1 MGLPRRI
8 AVLGTGVSG
17 IAVAESARALD
28 LEPIAFDERP
38 NDSPSAIRATDRL
51 AALGIEAVTAWHGKI
66 DPVDFDALVLSPG
79 FPDEH
84 PAVVAMLAAGKPVWG
99 EIEFGYRIA
108 KAPIIAITGT
118 NGKSTTTVL
127 AWMLAE
133 AAGRKAHLCGNIAGS
148 GYPEAALS
156 TAALAAGPEEVLV
169 AEISSFQLAY
179 APTFRALAA
188 TITNVT
194 PDHFDRHPSFE
205 HYYEAKL
212 RLFANSNHDDLAV
225 VNVDED
231 LPRVV
236 DVGSRHAGRVCS
248 VSPSGARSSD
258 GATAYCGGRMVLSGL
273 ELDPMQTVAL
283 GTPHNVA
290 NAMVA
295 WELVSAIG
303 DPGQAGINALQ
314 GFQGLAH
321 RMEQIGE
328 RDGVLFVNNSM
339 CTNPAAFISSSRGLL
354 RQQHILLGG
363 NPKGLDFAPVARYL
377 AESAHNVYLFGPNP
391 EDWRAVLGPVSAF
404 DSLSDAFGAALGVA
418 KPGEA
423 VFLCPGGASA
433 EPYANFRERGEHFRE
448 LVAEVVR

>member
-1 MGLPRRI
+1 MDVPRRI
-8 AVLGTGVSG
+8 AVLGMGVSG
-17 IAVAESARALD
+17 IAVAEAARALD

-51 AALGIEAVTAWHGKI
+51 TAFGIEAVTGWHGKI
-66 DPVDFDALVLSPG
+66 DPVDFDVLVLSPG
-79 FPDEH
+79 FPDDH
-84 PAVVAMLAAGKPVWG
+84 PAVAAMLAAGKPVWG

-133 AAGRKAHLCGNIAGS
+133 AAGRKARLCGNIAGS
-148 GYPEAALS
+148 GYPGSALS
-156 TAALAAGPEEVLV
+156 TAALSAGPEEVLV
-169 AEISSFQLAY
+169 AEISSFQLAF

-188 TITNVT
+188 TVTNVS
-194 PDHFDRHPSFE
+194 PDHFDRHPGFE

-225 VNVDED
+225 VNVDEER
-231 LPRVV
+231 PRIE
-236 DVGSRHAGRVCS
+236 DVRLRHAGRVCS

-258 GATAYCGGRMVLSGL
+258 GATAYQGGRMVLSGL
-273 ELDPMQTVAL
+273 ELDPMQTIAL
-283 GTPHNVA
+283 ETPHNVA

-295 WELVSAIG
+295 WELVSVLG
-303 DPGQAGINALQ
+303 NPGQAGINALQ
-314 GFQGLAH
+314 GFRGLAH
-321 RMEQIGE
+321 RMERLGE
-328 RDGVLFVNNSM
+328 LKGVLFVNNSM
-339 CTNPAAFISSSRGLL
+339 CTNPAAFVSSSRGLS
-354 RQQHILLGG
+354 RPQHILLGG
-363 NPKGLDFAPVARYL
+363 APKGLDFAPVAQYL
-377 AESAHNVYLFGPNP
+377 AEISHKVYLFGPDP
-391 EDWRAVLGPVSAF
+391 EHWRAVLGPVPAF
-404 DSLSDAFGAALGVA
+404 DSLADAFGAALGVA
-418 KPGEA
+418 KAGEA